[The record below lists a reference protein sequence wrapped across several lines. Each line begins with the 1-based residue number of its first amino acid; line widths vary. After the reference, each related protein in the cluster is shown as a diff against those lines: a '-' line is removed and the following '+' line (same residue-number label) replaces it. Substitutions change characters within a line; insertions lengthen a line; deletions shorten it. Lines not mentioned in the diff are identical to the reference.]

1 MAGYSSSLM
10 RIYRVM
16 HFLYEKH
23 IPILPFVLMRYIR
36 VVYSI
41 ELPPSVIIGQ
51 NSFFMHNGLGCVI
64 HGKSKIGN
72 NVLIY
77 QNVTLGGRKGKS
89 GITIGDNVVIGAGAC
104 VLGDIVIADDV
115 KIGANA
121 VVLTDV
127 SQGKTM
133 VGVPAHWV

>member
-1 MAGYSSSLM
+1 M
-10 RIYRVM
+10 
-16 HFLYEKH
+16 
-23 IPILPFVLMRYIR
+23 
-36 VVYSI
+36 
-41 ELPPSVIIGQ
+41 
-51 NSFFMHNGLGCVI
+51 
-64 HGKSKIGN
+64 
-72 NVLIY
+72 
-77 QNVTLGGRKGKS
+77 
-89 GITIGDNVVIGAGAC
+89 IGAGAC

>member
-1 MAGYSSSLM
+1 
-10 RIYRVM
+10 
-16 HFLYEKH
+16 
-23 IPILPFVLMRYIR
+23 
-36 VVYSI
+36 
-41 ELPPSVIIGQ
+41 
-51 NSFFMHNGLGCVI
+51 MHNGLGCVI

>member
-51 NSFFMHNGLGCVI
+51 NSFLCI
-64 HGKSKIGN
+64 
-72 NVLIY
+72 
-77 QNVTLGGRKGKS
+77 
-89 GITIGDNVVIGAGAC
+89 
-104 VLGDIVIADDV
+104 
-115 KIGANA
+115 
-121 VVLTDV
+121 
-127 SQGKTM
+127 M
-133 VGVPAHWV
+133 V